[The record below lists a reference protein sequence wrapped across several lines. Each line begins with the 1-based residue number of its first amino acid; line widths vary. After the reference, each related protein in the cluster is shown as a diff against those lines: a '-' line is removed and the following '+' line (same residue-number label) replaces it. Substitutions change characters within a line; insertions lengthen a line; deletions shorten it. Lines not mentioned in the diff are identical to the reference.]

1 MTRNRILVAILAI
14 GLLCINAWA
23 SAITPEQAVTFART
37 WRTLQSRTSRE
48 KGNPSVRTVRGNA
61 DRTLF
66 HAVNMPEGGF
76 VIIAGDTDLGSVVA
90 FSDTGTFEDKEG
102 TPLYD
107 ILVADMSGRISNAD
121 GYSKRPKSVG
131 EDGLETLSDIRVAP
145 ITQAKWSQGTFGL
158 GNAFNLYTPNNA
170 PCGCVAT
177 AFITVM
183 RHWCEP
189 KTAVAPM
196 TKMCW
201 IGSSKTERQMIGGTY
216 DWDMMPLEQSYD
228 TTDEERAAIGKLAY
242 DMSLAMHTWYGN
254 TASAAYGEL
263 AAKALATDFG
273 YANVQIYDNYS
284 ANLDSKNILSSK
296 EYRNAILASL
306 DAGMPVVVGIAVP
319 SVVEHEVVIDG
330 YGYTGSGSLFCHLNC
345 GWTGQADLWYNII
358 AVGVVDPYFFNVI
371 EDVSYNIHPT
381 VTGDV
386 ISGRVLTESGLP
398 VPGVT
403 VKMVK
408 SGSKVEEETVT
419 NDKGMFSFRFTGMGT
434 FNLSA
439 SDSTYG
445 SALRKVVVDAA
456 SEDTQ
461 YDFDEDSYNLLL
473 GADRNHKKLNLGVVA
488 NRWGEDLVLKEGGY
502 TEPPFTADNA
512 AVFDGCVLSGD
523 DIKGTIQVKAAK
535 VKKGESKLTAS
546 LVLTD
551 KTKKL
556 SYRGVMDVETGL
568 ATLSCKGEEDIEIR
582 LGETQLVGEMSKSG
596 RQITGVRNLFSSKD
610 KKEVAQAESLLAPHI
625 GTLNAVG
632 DGTVL
637 AITVAKKGKVKVA
650 GTYNGQKV
658 SVSVQAY
665 VDADGN
671 IYAPVVVAKKNV
683 SLSFLL
689 TLSDA
694 GASIIGLGD
703 EIKVGKQGKLGANP
717 TFKLPDG
724 AFSFVSGVREELLPY
739 EEPITVVK
747 GKWTMPKGAKVTY
760 KNGQVT
766 LAPAKKGGPIEN
778 PSALT
783 LSYKEK
789 DGTFKGSFKVYAI
802 QSGKLKKLSASVTG
816 VLVDGVGYGSALIN
830 KVGSCSVTIE

>member
-1 MTRNRILVAILAI
+1 MKRNRIFVAVLAI
-14 GLLCINAWA
+14 GLSCVHAWA
-23 SAITPEQAVTFART
+23 SSITPEQAATFAKT
-37 WRTLQSRTSRE
+37 WRSMRPRTFRE

-76 VIIAGDTDLGSVVA
+76 VIIAGDTSLDPIVA

-107 ILVADMSGRISNAD
+107 ILVADMSDRISSID
-121 GYSKRPKSVG
+121 KYSKRPKFIG

-145 ITQAKWSQGTFGL
+145 ITQAKWTQNSFGL
-158 GNAFNLYTPNNA
+158 ASDYAFNLYTPNNS

-201 IGSSKTERQMIGGTY
+201 VGGYKTELQMMGGTY

-228 TTDEERAAIGKLAY
+228 TTDDERAAIGKLAY
-242 DMSLAMHTWYGN
+242 DMSLAMHTWYN
-254 TASAAYGEL
+254 TNASGAYGEL
-263 AAKALATDFG
+263 AADALAKDFG
-273 YANVQIYDNYS
+273 YKNVQIYDNQQYP
-284 ANLDSKNILSSK
+284 LDSKSIEKSK

-306 DAGMPVVVGIAVP
+306 DAGMPVIVSIANP
-319 SVVEHEVVIDG
+319 HAAEHQAVIDG
-330 YGYTGSGSLFCHLNC
+330 YGYNDSGTLFCHLNC
-345 GWTGQADLWYNII
+345 GWAGQADLWYNII
-358 AVGVVDPYFFNVI
+358 AVGVVDPFFFTLI

-381 VTGDV
+381 VAGDV

-403 VKMVK
+403 VKMMK

-419 NDKGMFSFRFTGMGT
+419 NDKGIFSFRFTGKGT
-434 FNLSA
+434 FTLSA
-439 SDSTYG
+439 SDSTLG

-456 SEDTQ
+456 SENTE
-461 YDFDEDSYNLLL
+461 YDFDEDTYNLFVV
-473 GADRNHKKLNLGVVA
+473 ADRNHKKLGLGVVA

-502 TEPPFTADNA
+502 TEPPFTAENA
-512 AVFDGCVLSGD
+512 AVFDGCVVAGS

-535 VKKGESKLTAS
+535 VKNGESKLTAS
-546 LVLTD
+546 LMLTD
-551 KTKKL
+551 RAKKL
-556 SYRGVMDVETGL
+556 SYSGMMDVDTGL
-568 ATLSCKGEEDIEIR
+568 ATLSCKGEENIEVR
-582 LGETQLVGEMSKSG
+582 LGETQLFGEMSKG
-596 RQITGVRNLFSSKD
+596 RTITGARNLFSSKD
-610 KKEVAQAESLLAPHI
+610 KGEVALADSLLAPHI
-625 GTLNAVG
+625 GTLNVVG
-632 DGTVL
+632 DDIVL

-650 GTYNGQKV
+650 GTYKGQKV

-665 VDADGN
+665 VDANGY
-671 IYAPVVVAKKNV
+671 IYTPVVVTKKV
-683 SLSFLL
+683 TLAFLL
-689 TLSDA
+689 TLSNE
-694 GASIIGLGD
+694 GSSIVGLGD
-703 EIKVGKQGKLGANP
+703 NIKVGKQGKLGANP
-717 TFKLPDG
+717 TFTLPEH
-724 AFSFVSGVREELLPY
+724 AFSSVPGVIKDLLPY
-739 EEPITVVK
+739 NEPITVVK
-747 GKWTMPKGAKVTY
+747 GKWTMPKAAKVAY
-760 KNGQVT
+760 KNGEVT
-766 LAPAKKGGPIEN
+766 LSPAKKDGPIEN

-789 DGTFKGSFKVYAI
+789 DGSFKGSFKVYVI

-830 KVGSCSVTIE
+830 TVGSCSVTIE